1 MSPLA
6 EKLVA
11 ILENRDK
18 LAAALAECRNDCAAK
33 EETITQLQ
41 QQSARQ
47 SSEVSVMKK
56 QINSLQNQIA
66 TALLLATDPDDAKLK
81 SRIDAVYTAIE
92 PKSAPTTN
100 GTPVHRSAATASA
113 SEVAAALSSVPR
125 SSESVS
131 SSSSSSSSGRNG
143 GSSRTSPT
151 GPARPATPPVPAAQ
165 GLSAQEVAYRFVD

>member
-11 ILENRDK
+11 ILEDRDR
-18 LAAALAECRNDCAAK
+18 LAATLAECRNDSAAK

-47 SSEVSVMKK
+47 SSEISVMKK
-56 QINSLQNQIA
+56 QISSLQTQIA

-81 SRIDAVYTAIE
+81 SRIDSLYSAIS
-92 PKSAPTTN
+92 PKASGPTN
-100 GTPVHRSAATASA
+100 GTPVSRSAAAAST
-113 SEVAAALSSVPR
+113 SEIAAALNSVPR
-125 SSESVS
+125 SSEGST
-131 SSSSSSSSGRNG
+131 SSGRNG
-143 GSSRTSPT
+143 HPSRTGSS

-165 GLSAQEVAYRFVD
+165 VLSAQEVAYRFVD

>member
-11 ILENRDK
+11 ILEDRDK
-18 LAAALAECRNDCAAK
+18 LAAALADCRNDCAAK
-33 EETITQLQ
+33 EESITQLQ

-47 SSEVSVMKK
+47 SSELSVMKK
-56 QINSLQNQIA
+56 QIASLQNQIA

-81 SRIDAVYTAIE
+81 SRIDMLYTTIV
-92 PKSAPTTN
+92 PKASPPTN
-100 GTPVHRSAATASA
+100 GTPVHRSASAASP
-113 SEVAAALSSVPR
+113 SDVAAALTSVSR
-125 SSESVS
+125 SSDTP
-131 SSSSSSSSGRNG
+131 SSSSSGRNG
-143 GSSRTSPT
+143 ASQRIGPS